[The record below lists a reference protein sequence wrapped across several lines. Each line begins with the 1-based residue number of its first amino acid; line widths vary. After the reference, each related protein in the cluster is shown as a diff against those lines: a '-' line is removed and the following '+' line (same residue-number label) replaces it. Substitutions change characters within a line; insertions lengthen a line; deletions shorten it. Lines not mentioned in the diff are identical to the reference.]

1 MGSTNKSCTRLIKS
15 WEYPLKPTMW
25 DPPTME
31 KTPITEDA
39 SEQKAIQC
47 YHPNLDYA
55 NNYVAKVGTIETK
68 ELLKLQ
74 EPIYIFQFSKKNKR
88 E

>member
-1 MGSTNKSCTRLIKS
+1 
-15 WEYPLKPTMW
+15 MW

-74 EPIYIFQFSKKNKR
+74 EPIYIYIFQFSKKNKR